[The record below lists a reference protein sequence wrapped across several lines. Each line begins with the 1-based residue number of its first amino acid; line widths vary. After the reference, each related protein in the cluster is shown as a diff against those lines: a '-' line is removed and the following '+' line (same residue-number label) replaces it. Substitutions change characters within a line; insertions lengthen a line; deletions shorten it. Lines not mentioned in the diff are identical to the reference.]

1 MEFMTG
7 EWFGRLFGVL
17 VVNLILSGDNAVV
30 IAMAARTLEGANRKK
45 AIIWGAAG
53 AVVLRLLFA
62 GVITLLLEVPLLQV
76 VGGLLLVWIAW
87 GLIHEGDG
95 GDDEDKVKAGAS
107 TWQAVRI
114 IIVADAV
121 MSLDNVIALVQAAR
135 IEGEVDPWL
144 LVIGLAT
151 TIPLVIFGAALL
163 TSLLDRFPILVYAG
177 AGLLVYIAVEMF
189 FKDKFAHEYLEP
201 YEHFELP
208 IAVVAVV
215 AFIAVASLWKRRA
228 ERTAQTEDSAQNQ
241 PEGEDPAVLEQHREH
256 DEQRE
261 GHEHVAR
268 EAHQGSLRL
277 PKEHGGDDE
286 QEGVGAQ
293 GKGEYP

>member
-7 EWFGRLFGVL
+7 EWVGRLFGVL

-30 IAMAARTLEGANRKK
+30 IAMAARSLEGANRKK
-45 AIIWGAAG
+45 AIVWGAGG
-53 AVVLRLLFA
+53 AVVLRLIFA

-87 GLIHEGDG
+87 GLVHEGD
-95 GDDEDKVKAGAS
+95 DDGEEKVKAGSS

-135 IEGEVDPWL
+135 IGGEVDFTL

-163 TSLLDRFPILVYAG
+163 TSLLNRFPILVYAG
-177 AGLLVYIAVEMF
+177 AGLLVYLAVEMLF
-189 FKDKFAHEYLEP
+189 ADKVTHPYL
-201 YEHFELP
+201 EHFESIEWIIGVTAAGIFVV
-208 IAVVAVV
+208 IAWLWERRSN
-215 AFIAVASLWKRRA
+215 ASS
-228 ERTAQTEDSAQNQ
+228 T
-241 PEGEDPAVLEQHREH
+241 G
-256 DEQRE
+256 
-261 GHEHVAR
+261 
-268 EAHQGSLRL
+268 
-277 PKEHGGDDE
+277 
-286 QEGVGAQ
+286 
-293 GKGEYP
+293 

>member
-7 EWFGRLFGVL
+7 EWFGRLLGVL

-45 AIIWGAAG
+45 AIFWGAAG
-53 AVVLRLLFA
+53 AVILRLLFA

-87 GLIHEGDG
+87 KLIHEGDG
-95 GDDEDKVKAGAS
+95 GEGDEEKVKAGSS
-107 TWQAVRI
+107 TWQAIRI

-135 IEGEVDPWL
+135 IGGEVDISL

-163 TSLLDRFPILVYAG
+163 TSLLDRFPFLVYLG
-177 AGLLVYIAVEMF
+177 AGLLINLAVEMIF
-189 FKDKFAHEYLEP
+189 ADKLTHPYLKHYHSIEWIIGIGAAVI
-201 YEHFELP
+201 FM
-208 IAVVAVV
+208 VVAW
-215 AFIAVASLWKRRA
+215 LWARRSSS
-228 ERTAQTEDSAQNQ
+228 E
-241 PEGEDPAVLEQHREH
+241 
-256 DEQRE
+256 
-261 GHEHVAR
+261 
-268 EAHQGSLRL
+268 EAG
-277 PKEHGGDDE
+277 
-286 QEGVGAQ
+286 
-293 GKGEYP
+293 

>member
-7 EWFGRLFGVL
+7 EWFGRLLGVL

-30 IAMAARTLEGANRKK
+30 IAMAARTLEGANRRK

-53 AVVLRLLFA
+53 AVVLRLIFA

-87 GLIHEGDG
+87 GLIHDDNEGD
-95 GDDEDKVKAGAS
+95 EEKVKAGQS
-107 TWQAVRI
+107 IWHAVRI

-135 IEGEVDPWL
+135 IGGQVDISL

-163 TSLLDRFPILVYAG
+163 TSLLNRFPLLVYAG
-177 AGLLVYIAVEMF
+177 AGLLIYLAVEMLF
-189 FKDKFAHEYLEP
+189 ADKVTHPYLEH
-201 YEHFELP
+201 YESIEW
-208 IAVVAVV
+208 IIGVVAAVIFMLV
-215 AFIAVASLWKRRA
+215 AWLWSRRSSS
-228 ERTAQTEDSAQNQ
+228 E
-241 PEGEDPAVLEQHREH
+241 
-256 DEQRE
+256 
-261 GHEHVAR
+261 
-268 EAHQGSLRL
+268 
-277 PKEHGGDDE
+277 
-286 QEGVGAQ
+286 
-293 GKGEYP
+293 